1 MNKIILFFLT
11 LLFFKPFGLDQVDK
25 FGLTSLPMFAAT
37 KVFRILWIMLIIV
50 FLLYLVYKLYI
61 YTKRNL
67 IKIEI
72 PIFTF
77 LFIILYMYIL
87 IASFVL
93 SDYSGMLGFYRL
105 FELSV
110 IMLSLL
116 ILLSISPYQD
126 FNLQDLVQ
134 KAILINFYFIV
145 IILLFWL
152 VKDSSMI
159 YQLET
164 QGRTRLGG
172 AVYSPNELGI
182 ICSVTIWSVYYLFFK
197 QILNKKV
204 FIITIAIAL
213 AIIILTN
220 SRTSIVIAFGSILYM
235 LYKQNIMNKI
245 IIIFMGTFGLF
256 FILMT
261 FSINDLGYGNDP
273 LEELKTLN
281 NRTYI
286 YQVAFDGI
294 RQNPWFGTGYVEG
307 TKEFLKE
314 NFTQDFWLPPHTHNG
329 YIEIALSLGL
339 PFFIIFFLISIRML
353 FISIKNIIFS
363 TNKMKLATSMQI
375 IIIMLTSI
383 TTVVI
388 GNTINPLFTL
398 FLFFLFSSLILQKSY
413 SEINNKKKTN
423 AI

>member
-1 MNKIILFFLT
+1 MNKIVLFFLT

-25 FGLTSLPMFAAT
+25 FGLNPLPMFAAT
-37 KVFRILWIMLIIV
+37 KVFRILWIILIIV
-50 FLLYLVYKLYI
+50 FLLYLIYKLYL

-77 LFIILYMYIL
+77 LFVILYIYVL

-116 ILLSISPYQD
+116 VLLSISPYQ
-126 FNLQDLVQ
+126 NLNLPDLVQ

-152 VKDSSMI
+152 LKDVSMI

-182 ICSVTIWSVYYLFFK
+182 ICSVTTWSAYYLFFK
-197 QILNKKV
+197 QILSKKV
-204 FIITIAIAL
+204 FLTTIAIAL

-220 SRTSIVIAFGSILYM
+220 SRTSIIIAFGSILYM
-235 LYKQNIMNKI
+235 LYKQNIINKI
-245 IIIFMGTFGLF
+245 IIIFMGTAGLF
-256 FILMT
+256 FIVAT

-329 YIEIALSLGL
+329 YIEIALSLGI
-339 PFFIIFFLISIRML
+339 PFFIIFIFVSLKLL
-353 FISIKNIIFS
+353 FTSIKNIIFS
-363 TNKMKLATSMQI
+363 KNKIKLATSMQI
-375 IIIMLTSI
+375 IIIMLTAI
-383 TTVVI
+383 TTVII
-388 GNTINPLFTL
+388 GNIINPLFIL
-398 FLFFLFSSLILQKSY
+398 FLFYLFSSIKLQNTHSNIHTIEEY
-413 SEINNKKKTN
+413 
-423 AI
+423 